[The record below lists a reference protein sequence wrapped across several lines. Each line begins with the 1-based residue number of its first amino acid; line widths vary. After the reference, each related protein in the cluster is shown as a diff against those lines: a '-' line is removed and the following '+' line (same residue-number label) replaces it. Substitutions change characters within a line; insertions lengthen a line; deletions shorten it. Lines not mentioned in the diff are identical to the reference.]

1 MLPIIKEQLKEAM
14 FKKDKKRINALRNMI
29 AKVKMKEIEKKEE
42 LTSEESQKVLQA
54 MAKQLKDSIDQY
66 LKGGRTDLADNESEE
81 LEILNEFLPE
91 PMSEDE
97 INNIVVKVVEEIK
110 ASNMSDMGK
119 VMGLV
124 IAKVEGR
131 ADGSIISKLVRDKL
145 S

>member
-1 MLPIIKEQLKEAM
+1 MLSTIKEQLKEAM